1 MKTLSF
7 MNPLSTVFGK
17 LALRRREVEC
27 CTCGAR
33 YAPLL
38 SALKIGPYAH
48 KESNVEHEIIEAV
61 IDTNYR
67 TLIEGKSIDISL
79 GGIHNIVVSSDIDET
94 FQEPVSAK
102 DL

>member
-1 MKTLSF
+1 
-7 MNPLSTVFGK
+7 
-17 LALRRREVEC
+17 
-27 CTCGAR
+27 
-33 YAPLL
+33 
-38 SALKIGPYAH
+38 LKIGPYAH

-67 TLIEGKSIDISL
+67 RLIEGKSIDISL
-79 GGIHNIVVSSDIDET
+79 GSIHNIVVGSDIDET